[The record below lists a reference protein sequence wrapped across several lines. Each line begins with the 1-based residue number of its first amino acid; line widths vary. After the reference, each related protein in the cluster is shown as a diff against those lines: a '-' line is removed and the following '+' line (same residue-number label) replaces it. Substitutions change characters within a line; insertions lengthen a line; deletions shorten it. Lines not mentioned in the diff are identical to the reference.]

1 MAEIEGG
8 GGGGH
13 KKGGKPKG
21 KKMSTRVDFTPM
33 VDLGFLLITFFMLT
47 TSMSKPKTMEINMP
61 VKDVEEIEKQKVKAS
76 QAITLLLAEN
86 DQIVY
91 YFINETTG
99 EPETPVITNFGK
111 GGIRATLLGR
121 NKELL
126 DKANNNNYDS
136 IPVLKE
142 MYKRNEIPEDEMK
155 RRIAGIKANKD
166 ALIVVIKADDKA
178 KYRNLVDILDEML
191 ICNIGRYAIVDISDI
206 EIDLIKTAM
215 ATTANAAPTV
225 TPNTK

>member
-1 MAEIEGG
+1 
-8 GGGGH
+8 
-13 KKGGKPKG
+13 
-21 KKMSTRVDFTPM
+21 MSTRVDFTPM

-61 VKDVEEIEKQKVKAS
+61 VKDVIETEKQKVKAS

-99 EPETPVITNFGK
+99 EPETPVITNFSK
-111 GGIRATLLGR
+111 GGIRATLLSK

-136 IPVLKE
+136 IPILKD
-142 MYKRNEIPEDEMK
+142 MYRRNEIPEDEMK

-191 ICNIGRYAIVDISDI
+191 ICNIGRYAIVDITDI
-206 EIDLIKTAM
+206 EIELIKTAM
-215 ATTANAAPTV
+215 ATTANAASST
-225 TPNTK
+225 TPKTK